1 MTNFLIAATVPRAEP
16 QPVRAAGQAGRRGA
30 GRRRDRDGG
39 ATREDI
45 LQAAFALFARHGY
58 DGVSVGAVAEAAD
71 ITKAALYWHFASKDA
86 LYVECLVALQAI
98 YREHVFAPADLEAD
112 PGQRPVALF
121 EGIARLLADP
131 RIRDGVAGYWLKPS
145 TTDLALAGQ
154 TQMIFEE
161 DAGSRVVG
169 ILEAAVATGALRD
182 VGDAGLLARA
192 VVGIVVAAVLPL
204 QSHTP
209 TQTAELL
216 GALARI
222 FFRAYAPPTSADKMA
237 AEAAAR
243 IRRVLAP
250 LAAQS
255 QIEYET
261 RSSTVPA

>member
-1 MTNFLIAATVPRAEP
+1 MSRAEP
-16 QPVRAAGQAGRRGA
+16 RAPSAARQSTRRSA

-86 LYVECLVALQAI
+86 LYVECLIALQAL
-98 YREHVFAPADLEAD
+98 YRRHVFAPADAEAD

-145 TTDLALAGQ
+145 TTDLPLAGQ

-169 ILEAAVATGALRD
+169 ILEDAVGAGTLRN
-182 VGDAGLLARA
+182 VGDTGLLARA

-209 TQTAELL
+209 PQTADLL
-216 GALARI
+216 AALARI
-222 FFRAYAPPTSADKMA
+222 FFLAYAPPDRADDMVV
-237 AEAAAR
+237 AAATR

-250 LAAQS
+250 LSAQS
-255 QIEYET
+255 QIEYEA
-261 RSSTVPA
+261 RSITVPA